1 MLHLELHMDTKAVR
15 SFYLAN
21 IFYGSFQGLLQLLQR
36 D

>member
-1 MLHLELHMDTKAVR
+1 MHMDTKAVTVR
-15 SFYLAN
+15 RFYLAN